1 MTLLAQNAGGAAAS
15 GFIFLVFLAIGLG
28 VYFLPTIVAFARNKS
43 NKMAIFL
50 LNFLLGWTLIGWV
63 VSIVWAV
70 TNDQP
75 PVIVQ
80 QNFGGGQ
87 FPAPPP
93 IDRNL

>member
-1 MTLLAQNAGGAAAS
+1 MILLAQDSGAAVAGGI
-15 GFIFLVFLAIGLG
+15 GVLMLVALCLG
-28 VYFLPTIVAFARNKS
+28 GYFLPTIVAFARHKS

-75 PVIVQ
+75 PIIVQ
-80 QNFGGGQ
+80 QNFGGGNY
-87 FPAPPP
+87 PAPPP
-93 IDRNL
+93 IDRSL